1 MAMRI
6 IDTEDK
12 ILVGD
17 NHPQLKIGDKL
28 YLVDDRK
35 STWDKI
41 QKVQTDEKLDDNAK
55 QLKILEL
62 ALGKENTA
70 ELLGKEDLTVAGY
83 TALSFFVMSAIT
95 GEDYDEL
102 RRKAEEAERKN

>member
-6 IDTEDK
+6 IDTGDK

-41 QKVQTDEKLDDNAK
+41 QKVQTDETLSDDEK
-55 QLKILEL
+55 QVKVLEL
-62 ALGKENTA
+62 ALGKENAT
-70 ELLGKEDLTVAGY
+70 ELLGKEDLTVSGY
-83 TALSFFVMSAIT
+83 TALTFYVMSAIT
-95 GEDYDEL
+95 GEDYDEF
-102 RRKAEEAERKN
+102 RKRAEDAERKN

>member
-41 QKVQTDEKLDDNAK
+41 QKVQNDDTLDDDAK
-55 QLKILEL
+55 QVKVLEL
-62 ALGKENTA
+62 ALGKENAT

-83 TALSFFVMSAIT
+83 TSLSFFVMAAIT
-95 GEDYDEL
+95 GENYNEL
-102 RRKAEEAERKN
+102 RERAEAERKN

>member
-28 YLVDDRK
+28 YVVDDRK

-41 QKVQTDEKLDDNAK
+41 QKLQEDENLEDSDMKV
-55 QLKILEL
+55 LEL
-62 ALGKENTA
+62 ALGKEA
-70 ELLGKEDLTVAGY
+70 VEEIFGKDITVEGYMNLTLY
-83 TALSFFVMSAIT
+83 VMSAIT
-95 GEDYDEL
+95 GESFEEL
-102 RRKAEEAERKN
+102 KKASRERKN

>member
-41 QKVQTDEKLDDNAK
+41 QKVQNDDTLDDDAK
-55 QLKILEL
+55 QVKVLEL
-62 ALGKENTA
+62 ALGKENAT

-83 TALSFFVMSAIT
+83 TALSFFVMAAIT
-95 GEDYDEL
+95 GENYNEL
-102 RRKAEEAERKN
+102 RERAEAERKN

>member
-17 NHPQLKIGDKL
+17 NHPQLKIGNKL

-41 QKVQTDEKLDDNAK
+41 QKVQNDDALDDDKK

-62 ALGKENTA
+62 ALGKENA
-70 ELLGKEDLTVAGY
+70 EELLGKEDLTVSGY
-83 TALSFFVMSAIT
+83 TALSFFVMAAIT
-95 GEDYDEL
+95 GEDYNEL
-102 RRKAEEAERKN
+102 RERAEAERKN